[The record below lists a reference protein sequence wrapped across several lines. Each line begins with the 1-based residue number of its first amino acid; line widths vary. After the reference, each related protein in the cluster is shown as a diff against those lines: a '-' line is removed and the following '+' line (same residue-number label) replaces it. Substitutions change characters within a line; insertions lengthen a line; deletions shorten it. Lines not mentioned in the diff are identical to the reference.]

1 MFETFKL
8 MSACT
13 NKEYLSK
20 DIDTLAIAY
29 QKTQSA
35 RERNRLIATIFCKLY
50 PMMLKISRKYFSL
63 TNEQK
68 TEHALYHLVKA
79 LERFD
84 NKKMKFS
91 SFFHTHFS
99 NQMKSLL
106 TSESNYKRAAFQNI
120 VKHNEE
126 ALNVYVQSAP
136 DKDFK
141 DSDLGLIEDIKNSS
155 YLSTEEKEYCTCV
168 IQGVDTSKEISQMM
182 NLNQR
187 MPLKRPL
194 ISSLISI
201 DEDTKK
207 LLEEK
212 ATAKNIKKIKDSLK
226 RKMDAYKKEGTNIF
240 RD

>member
-13 NKEYLSK
+13 NDEYLSR
-20 DIDTLAIAY
+20 DIDTLAKQY
-29 QKTQSA
+29 RETESA

-50 PMMLKISRKYFSL
+50 PMMLKISHKYFSL

-84 NKKMKFS
+84 SKKMKFS

-106 TSESNYKRAAFQNI
+106 TAESSHKRAAFQNI
-120 VKHNEE
+120 VKHNDE
-126 ALNVYVQSAP
+126 ALNVYSQTAL

-168 IQGVDTSKEISQMM
+168 ISGVDTAKEISKML
-182 NLNQR
+182 NLNSR
-187 MPLKRPL
+187 MPLKKPLVNPL
-194 ISSLISI
+194 IVM
-201 DEDTKK
+201 DNNAQQE
-207 LLEEK
+207 LEEK
-212 ATAKNIKKIKDSLK
+212 TSLKNIKRIKDSIK
-226 RKMDAYKKEGTNIF
+226 QKVAAYKKDGINIF

>member
-1 MFETFKL
+1 

-13 NKEYLSK
+13 NSEYLSQ
-20 DIDTLAIAY
+20 DIDTLALAY

-106 TSESNYKRAAFQNI
+106 TAESSHKRAVFQNI
-120 VKHNEE
+120 VKHNDEV
-126 ALNVYVQSAP
+126 LNVYAQTAS
-136 DKDFK
+136 DKEFK

-155 YLSTEEKEYCTCV
+155 FLSTEEKEYCTCV
-168 IQGVDTSKEISQMM
+168 ISGVDTAKEISKMM
-182 NLNQR
+182 NLDKR
-187 MPLKRPL
+187 MPIKKPL
-194 ISSLISI
+194 ISSLIAV
-201 DEDTKK
+201 DETTKN

-212 ATAKNIKKIKDSLK
+212 AMAKNIKKIKDSIRQK
-226 RKMDAYKKEGTNIF
+226 VDAYKKEGINIF